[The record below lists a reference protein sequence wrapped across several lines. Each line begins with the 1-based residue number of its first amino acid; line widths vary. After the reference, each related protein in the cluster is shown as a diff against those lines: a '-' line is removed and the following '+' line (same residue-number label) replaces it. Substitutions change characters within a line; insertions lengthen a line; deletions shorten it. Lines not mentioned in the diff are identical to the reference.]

1 MGQASEEL
9 LRCPSPPVLLPWCSP
24 GGGTWGSDE
33 AQVMQ
38 SKEPPLEQG
47 RPPGEGHS
55 RHTKAFSC
63 QGREEGQEE
72 IVRESRG
79 RV

>member
-1 MGQASEEL
+1 
-9 LRCPSPPVLLPWCSP
+9 
-24 GGGTWGSDE
+24 
-33 AQVMQ
+33 MQ

-72 IVRESRG
+72 IVREQRKG
-79 RV
+79 LGAVGAQPLC

>member
-1 MGQASEEL
+1 
-9 LRCPSPPVLLPWCSP
+9 
-24 GGGTWGSDE
+24 
-33 AQVMQ
+33 MQ

-72 IVRESRG
+72 IVRERRG